1 MPERQERQLRP
12 RSRSERFDVVVAG
25 GGCAGVA
32 AAVAAAQAGARTLLV
47 ERTPR
52 LGGNAANAFV
62 HTICGLY
69 LAADAGDAVPAHPGF
84 PSHFAH
90 ALRAAGAAGEPER
103 AGRVWVL
110 PTEPAR
116 IPAVAAGLC
125 AEAPGLELRL
135 EAELRGAALGAG
147 ASEPH
152 QLEVACGE
160 RMVRI
165 ASHVLID
172 TTGDACAAAL
182 AGAAIETPPRGEV
195 QIPSFIFRLAGVDA
209 AALEGFGKL
218 RLTHAVAG
226 AVRAGALPAGCESVL
241 VRPGG
246 APGHAYVTLNLP
258 RQGARPFEPLDPAQ
272 VAELEQVARA
282 RAEAVAAFLRAT
294 RPAFAA
300 SRIDAFPHRLGIR
313 ESRRVEGCETVTG
326 EDVLAG
332 RRRSDEVAVS
342 TWPIELWQDHRRAR
356 FEYGKDACS
365 VPLGALVARSH
376 PRLGMAGRCASGSR
390 EALGALR
397 VIGTALATGE
407 AIGVAAALAAG
418 AGTGLDAIAAP
429 AVRDHIA
436 ERARARGL
444 E

>member
-1 MPERQERQLRP
+1 
-12 RSRSERFDVVVAG
+12 
-25 GGCAGVA
+25 
-32 AAVAAAQAGARTLLV
+32 
-47 ERTPR
+47 
-52 LGGNAANAFV
+52 
-62 HTICGLY
+62 
-69 LAADAGDAVPAHPGF
+69 
-84 PSHFAH
+84 
-90 ALRAAGAAGEPER
+90 
-103 AGRVWVL
+103 VWVL

-125 AEAPGLELRL
+125 AEAPGLEVRL
-135 EAELRGAALGAG
+135 ETELRGAALGAG
-147 ASEPH
+147 GAPH
-152 QLEVACGE
+152 QLEVARGE
-160 RMVRI
+160 RTVRI
-165 ASHVLID
+165 AVHVLID
-172 TTGDACAAAL
+172 ASGDACAAAL
-182 AGAAIETPPRGEV
+182 AGASTHAPTREEL
-195 QIPSFIFRLAGVDA
+195 QIPSFIFRLSGVDT

-226 AVRAGALPAGCESVL
+226 AVRTGALPSGCESVL

-246 APGHAYVTLNLP
+246 APGLAYVTLNLP
-258 RQGARPFEPLDPAQ
+258 RPAERPFEPLDPAQ

-326 EDVLAG
+326 EDVRAG
-332 RRRSDEVAVS
+332 RRRADEVAVS

-407 AIGVAAALAAG
+407 AIGVAAARAADAG
-418 AGTGLDAIAAP
+418 AGLDAIAAHD
-429 AVRDHIA
+429 VREHIA
-436 ERARARGL
+436 ERAHARGP